1 MISIDNPCDAFL
13 LVRIRKSLA
22 NHFRK
27 SIDGWMDGCL
37 RNLIWFASNTSS
49 IQINR
54 SFRSKLDEWLAN
66 NNFESIESISIVNL
80 ISSNYY
86 INNNAM
92 QSHAKHSLINLY
104 QQHCDVFEN
113 QDYFKHKFWKN
124 LQFFFQSQQD
134 YDAQWMNGSKRWPK
148 MTLILNCLFK
158 QRNLH
163 SHMNTLWYKQG
174 IWS

>member
-1 MISIDNPCDAFL
+1 MVGWMDVCKIWFDLPATL
-13 LVRIRKSLA
+13 LS
-22 NHFRK
+22 FK
-27 SIDGWMDGCL
+27 SIDHFDPNWMNDL
-37 RNLIWFASNTSS
+37 QTTH
-49 IQINR
+49 
-54 SFRSKLDEWLAN
+54 
-66 NNFESIESISIVNL
+66 FESIESIAIVNL

-134 YDAQWMNGSKRWPK
+134 YDAQWMNGSKK
-148 MTLILNCLFK
+148 VTQND
-158 QRNLH
+158 
-163 SHMNTLWYKQG
+163 SHIELSIQTRK
-174 IWS
+174 SA